1 MRPFKCVRQ
10 FFFILWQPLLMEKQA
25 NVLSEG
31 GSCMSL
37 CICMNFFTLL
47 LIGDNKQAA
56 KSNCGRI
63 KLSASQLCGNLCE
76 NFPTNGTVFI
86 S

>member
-1 MRPFKCVRQ
+1 
-10 FFFILWQPLLMEKQA
+10 MEKQA

-63 KLSASQLCGNLCE
+63 KLSAY
-76 NFPTNGTVFI
+76 
-86 S
+86 

>member
-1 MRPFKCVRQ
+1 MRPYKCVRQ
-10 FFFILWQPLLMEKQA
+10 FFFYFVASISNGKQA

-37 CICMNFFTLL
+37 FIRMNFFTLL

>member
-1 MRPFKCVRQ
+1 MFRLILSYLGELKFSHVRPFKCVRQ
-10 FFFILWQPLLMEKQA
+10 FFVAPLVIEKQA

-63 KLSASQLCGNLCE
+63 KWSAY
-76 NFPTNGTVFI
+76 
-86 S
+86 

>member
-1 MRPFKCVRQ
+1 MRSFKYIRQ
-10 FFFILWQPLLMEKQA
+10 FYFIWHSILVGIQA

-37 CICMNFFTLL
+37 CISMSFFTLL
-47 LIGDNKQAA
+47 WIGDNKQVA

-63 KLSASQLCGNLCE
+63 KLSAY
-76 NFPTNGTVFI
+76 
-86 S
+86 